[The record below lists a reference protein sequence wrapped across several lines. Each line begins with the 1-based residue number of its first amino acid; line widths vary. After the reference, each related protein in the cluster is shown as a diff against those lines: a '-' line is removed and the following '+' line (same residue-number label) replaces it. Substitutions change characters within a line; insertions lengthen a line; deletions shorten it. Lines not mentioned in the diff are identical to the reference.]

1 MFEFVEESKHQR
13 KGLANPGSPLN
24 ICGNVIRQISPSCCW
39 TLIRL
44 DLRGLSHLTQAHQH
58 TPPPITSS
66 IKDINIIKI
75 YFYCSVEGSLV
86 TPLGGIKSSHLRQHN
101 VNAEFKRYSYMY

>member
-1 MFEFVEESKHQR
+1 MNNLRSPVDGISPSYVKHISIMFEFVVEESKRQR
-13 KGLANPGSPLN
+13 KGSDHPESPLN

-44 DLRGLSHLTQAHQH
+44 DLKGLSHLTQAHQH

-66 IKDINIIKI
+66 IKDINLIKI
-75 YFYCSVEGSLV
+75 
-86 TPLGGIKSSHLRQHN
+86 
-101 VNAEFKRYSYMY
+101 